1 MARFR
6 AAPEICE
13 GGEVCCFKKAPAAAF
28 CIPPSE
34 FEAQGCEK
42 LKLPC
47 NRPSDCPGGAAVSC
61 CVVIT
66 GDTGTVTCLPN
77 DACRVAGRVHG
88 LRERHA
94 MSRDAAGVHAG
105 ERDADRRA
113 LQRLPLRLLYH
124 DPTGELVDRD
134 LALRNLHCREAPS
147 AAPRLSA
154 GLSVDKSGEGSDWSE
169 WLGF

>member
-1 MARFR
+1 MVLVVAGCCRSGGSTHACNFT
-6 AAPEICE
+6 PVDQMDGGESDGPLPCGTEICE
-13 GGEVCCFKKAPAAAF
+13 GGKVCCFKKVPATAF

-77 DACRVAGRVHG
+77 DACRVAGGYMACENDTQCPATRPACMQVS
-88 LRERHA
+88 ET
-94 MSRDAAGVHAG
+94 
-105 ERDADRRA
+105 
-113 LQRLPLRLLYH
+113 
-124 DPTGELVDRD
+124 PTGEPFSV
-134 LALRNLHCREAPS
+134 CR
-147 AAPRLSA
+147 
-154 GLSVDKSGEGSDWSE
+154 
-169 WLGF
+169 